1 MMTTQDLVD
10 ALEGRREGREFRCRC
25 PVHGGRSLSI
35 TEKEGRILLVCRAG
49 CSQAD
54 VISEIKRLGLWNN
67 TSYVPH
73 PPAPEPP
80 DDTPRRANRA
90 SETWEQAHPITS
102 GDPVH
107 RYLAGRGIVLKFWPE
122 DLRTHPNMDYWEI
135 NNNGKPI
142 RTGTLPAMIAV
153 VRSPTGKPVALHRT
167 YLTME
172 GQKAPVKSP
181 KKIMKV
187 HDLTG
192 SAIRLFSP
200 RDGFL
205 AVAEGIE
212 DALSAWILWKIPCW
226 AAIGTSGMKSFTP
239 PGEVKEVL
247 VLSDN
252 DEPGKKAAL
261 ELDFRLKETKK
272 AVRVMTP
279 SGQKDIN
286 QLLMK
291 GLHHG

>member
-1 MMTTQDLVD
+1 MTTQDLVD

-73 PPAPEPP
+73 PPAPEPQ
-80 DDTPRRANRA
+80 DDSERRANRA
-90 SETWEQAHPITS
+90 SEIWDEAHPIS
-102 GDPVH
+102 PGDPVH
-107 RYLAGRGIVLKFWPE
+107 KYLSGRKITLSEYPS
-122 DLRTHPNMDYWEI
+122 DLRCHPALPCWEMDDH
-135 NNNGKPI
+135 GKPVKI
-142 RTGTLPAMIAV
+142 GIYPCMLAV
-153 VRSPTGKPVALHRT
+153 VRSPAGRPVALHRT
-167 YLTME
+167 YLTKD
-172 GQKAPVKSP
+172 GHKAPVPSP
-181 KKIMKV
+181 KKIMKAL
-187 HDLTG
+187 DLTG
-192 SAIRLFSP
+192 SAVRLFPP
-200 RDGFL
+200 REGFL
-205 AVAEGIE
+205 AITEGIE
-212 DALSAWILWKIPCW
+212 DALSAWILWQIPAW
-226 AAIGTSGMKSFTP
+226 AALGTSGMRSFVP
-239 PGEVKEVL
+239 PEEVREIL

-261 ELDFRLKETKK
+261 ELAFRLKETKK

-279 SGQKDIN
+279 DGQKDIN
-286 QLLMK
+286 GILMK